1 MMKPRINVLDI
12 WVCVELV
19 TLEQFND
26 EIFLPLCNESVIKRE
41 TILVVARFRFDP
53 LRGHNTRFTKKCSIF
68 LQQLHVLCDEC

>member
-41 TILVVARFRFDP
+41 TILVVAKFRFDP
-53 LRGHNTRFTKKCSIF
+53 
-68 LQQLHVLCDEC
+68 